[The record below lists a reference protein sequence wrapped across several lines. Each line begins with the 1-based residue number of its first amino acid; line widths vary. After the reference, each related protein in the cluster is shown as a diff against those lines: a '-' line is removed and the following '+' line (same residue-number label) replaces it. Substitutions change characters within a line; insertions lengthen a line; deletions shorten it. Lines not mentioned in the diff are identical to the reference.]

1 MNNSV
6 SRGTQSYKHNK
17 GFKFIDPLLNKHNYY
32 RKCFQPNR
40 LLKTQKS
47 VPESPESDF
56 NNVTHDSIYIPFY
69 LCTYLLNQ
77 WWNTT
82 CDTQYL
88 SILTN
93 HSKELFLRYIYITS
107 YTYVKV
113 YEHYSYSKITHT

>member
-56 NNVTHDSIYIPFY
+56 NNVTHDSIYSYIPI
-69 LCTYLLNQ
+69 LPMHLPSKSVAEHQ
-77 WWNTT
+77 RAIP
-82 CDTQYL
+82 
-88 SILTN
+88 SIYFN
-93 HSKELFLRYIYITS
+93 KSVKELFLRYRYLTS

-113 YEHYSYSKITHT
+113 YEHYS

>member
-17 GFKFIDPLLNKHNYY
+17 GFKFIDPLLNKHKYY

-56 NNVTHDSIYIPFY
+56 NNVTHDSIYSYIPIY

-77 WWNTT
+77 WRNTNVRSPV
-82 CDTQYL
+82 

-93 HSKELFLRYIYITS
+93 QSKSCF
-107 YTYVKV
+107 
-113 YEHYSYSKITHT
+113 